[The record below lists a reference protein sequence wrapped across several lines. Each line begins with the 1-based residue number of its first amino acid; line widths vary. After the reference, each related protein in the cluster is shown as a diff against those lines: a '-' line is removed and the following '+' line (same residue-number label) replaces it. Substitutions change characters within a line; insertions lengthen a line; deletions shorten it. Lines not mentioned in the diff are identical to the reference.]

1 MIAAIGHGS
10 GCVPIKLSLPNRWWS
25 GFGFVCLP
33 LLWNYS
39 FFSSLEVCVDS
50 LFVMKYKKKDRILLS
65 PPCNHKAYNF
75 KVVQFVPSLNF
86 PTFLGRNR
94 NTHQNVNRVM
104 YWMVINTSWKNE
116 LLNYWDQM
124 LTQWLKF

>member
-1 MIAAIGHGS
+1 M
-10 GCVPIKLSLPNRWWS
+10 
-25 GFGFVCLP
+25 
-33 LLWNYS
+33 
-39 FFSSLEVCVDS
+39 CVDS

-94 NTHQNVNRVM
+94 NTHQNVTGSCTGPAEIPAERMN
-104 YWMVINTSWKNE
+104 S
-116 LLNYWDQM
+116 
-124 LTQWLKF
+124 